1 VGPNLRD
8 IDRLSR
14 QELQQFERWQKDFMN
29 KQYYRQLQERGN
41 MERRIELGD
50 KNDNNTEHTE

>member
-1 VGPNLRD
+1 MGPNLRD